1 MKRRKKY
8 TGNLHDQPYDLEG
21 SVFDRV
27 KKDPDY
33 DRRDL
38 ADKAYEYRTTEIPV
52 KEQISHGE
60 AMRGAAERQTYN
72 DVSDTRSPSGASVIT
87 DRPGVCNPNIAA
99 LKISDRFHNC

>member
-1 MKRRKKY
+1 MGAA
-8 TGNLHDQPYDLEG
+8 TGANPPPLG
-21 SVFDRV
+21 I
-27 KKDPDY
+27 
-33 DRRDL
+33 
-38 ADKAYEYRTTEIPV
+38 AAV

-99 LKISDRFHNC
+99 LKISDRVP